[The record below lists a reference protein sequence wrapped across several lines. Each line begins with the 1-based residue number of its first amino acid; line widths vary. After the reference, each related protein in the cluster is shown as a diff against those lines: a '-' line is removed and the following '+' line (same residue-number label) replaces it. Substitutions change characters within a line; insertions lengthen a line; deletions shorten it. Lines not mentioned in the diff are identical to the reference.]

1 MGYAGEGGKNMTLR
15 EKILKTFIVT
25 MREINKYGG
34 PQEFF
39 KKYPVGGMYYMLRTP
54 KNGENPLTENYE
66 TGTYLTREKLK
77 ICQEAAGYKMLVCAD
92 SAKMVDQTI
101 DVCQRVLGAL
111 DEENAYDY
119 GKIIGMQMNAHNID
133 WVLGPCIDMYFTS
146 AMPLMATT
154 DDPVKCAKIYRQV
167 VKGIQDQGVCAT
179 AKHFP
184 GLGTHSMNMHLAPG
198 QNTLSFD
205 EWMKTYGYTY
215 QEVIDEGVWSIMTT
229 HTTLTSFADEC
240 ENGYYPIATYS
251 TKLTTELLKEK
262 LNFKGAVVT
271 DALIMGGMA
280 TGDIVEETVQAFKAG
295 ADLLLWPP
303 MEAAD
308 RIEELILSGEIPMS
322 RLDDAIERIERMEK
336 FRNEALQKK
345 AFDTPNAE
353 YIDNKFVEMTEK
365 AVCLLRNEVGILPLD
380 KNKVKSV
387 VIIDAARDSDRKSAM
402 LLKEEV
408 EKRGIKADIKRD
420 IFDTIS
426 EVCWQD
432 DIEAEIEG
440 YDYVLFNLNKE
451 FACSWDTSCMLIW
464 ASHMIKQDKKIIIN
478 YGSPYFADDYFP
490 EDKTLIEVNNNP
502 NPTSVAAVAKG
513 IFGEMEFTGEP
524 VINYK
529 K

>member
-1 MGYAGEGGKNMTLR
+1 MS
-15 EKILKTFIVT
+15 EKSK
-25 MREINKYGG
+25 
-34 PQEFF
+34 
-39 KKYPVGGMYYMLRTP
+39 
-54 KNGENPLTENYE
+54 
-66 TGTYLTREKLK
+66 
-77 ICQEAAGYKMLVCAD
+77 A
-92 SAKMVDQTI
+92 
-101 DVCQRVLGAL
+101 
-111 DEENAYDY
+111 
-119 GKIIGMQMNAHNID
+119 
-133 WVLGPCIDMYFTS
+133 
-146 AMPLMATT
+146 
-154 DDPVKCAKIYRQV
+154 
-167 VKGIQDQGVCAT
+167 
-179 AKHFP
+179 
-184 GLGTHSMNMHLAPG
+184 
-198 QNTLSFD
+198 
-205 EWMKTYGYTY
+205 
-215 QEVIDEGVWSIMTT
+215 
-229 HTTLTSFADEC
+229 
-240 ENGYYPIATYS
+240 
-251 TKLTTELLKEK
+251 ELLKEK

-345 AFDTPNAE
+345 AFDTPDAE
-353 YIDNKFVEMTEK
+353 YIDNKFVDMTEK
-365 AVCLLRNEVGILPLD
+365 AVCLLRNEMGILPLD

-387 VIIDAARDSDRKSAM
+387 VIIDAAHDGDRKSAL
-402 LLKEEV
+402 LLKDEFER
-408 EKRGIKADIKRD
+408 RGIKADIKRD